1 MGKRICD
8 LNIRLTEK
16 ELEYLK
22 KCSENSSCRFKNGR
36 DNFSD
41 YLRSLLFTA
50 SGYRDEAYIKQLR
63 DLQYELRKIGTNVN
77 QIARKINSGYIG
89 SSDDLVELKEY
100 LARIEN
106 AFKELKENDARSES
120 DMEGG

>member
-1 MGKRICD
+1 MEKRICD

-16 ELEYLK
+16 ELEHLK

-41 YLRSLLFTA
+41 YLRSLLFAA
-50 SGYRDEAYIKQLR
+50 SGYRDDAYIKQLR
-63 DLQYELRKIGTNVN
+63 ELQYEIRKIGTNVN
-77 QIARKINSGYIG
+77 QITKKINSGYIG
-89 SSDDLVELKEY
+89 SSDDLTELKDC

-106 AFKELKENDARSES
+106 AFLEVKESHSEPGT
-120 DMEGG
+120 EGG

>member
-1 MGKRICD
+1 MEKRICD

-16 ELEYLK
+16 ELEHLK

-41 YLRSLLFTA
+41 YLRSLLFAA
-50 SGYRDEAYIKQLR
+50 SGYRDDAYIKQLR
-63 DLQYELRKIGTNVN
+63 ELQYEIRKIGTNVN
-77 QIARKINSGYIG
+77 QITKKINSGYIG
-89 SSDDLVELKEY
+89 SSDDLIELKDC

-106 AFKELKENDARSES
+106 AFLKVKESHSEP
-120 DMEGG
+120 DTEGG

>member
-1 MGKRICD
+1 MEKRTCD

-22 KCSENSSCRFKNGR
+22 KCSESSSCRFKNGR

-41 YLRSLLFTA
+41 YLRSLLFAA

-63 DLQYELRKIGTNVN
+63 NLQYEIRKIGTNIN
-77 QIARKINSGYIG
+77 QITRKINSGYIG
-89 SSDDLVELKEY
+89 SSDDLTELKEC
-100 LARIEN
+100 LFRIEI
-106 AFKELKENDARSES
+106 AFEEVKASHSEP